1 MYILL
6 FYSTID
12 GLKKEMLKTYSKEA
26 VQNIKNY
33 VCDHVDF
40 TGYDQ
45 YAYIEKFEEDVKHG
59 KQIDLFSVYAYA
71 VYYCFYDEK
80 VKYDKRNMSIQDLFI
95 EWCQGLPSVLDTCYY
110 YNRSAVDDL
119 ASILEQNEQEKSK
132 FTEFQAEERLTYLIF
147 REIRKVVS
155 KGKKVC

>member
-1 MYILL
+1 
-6 FYSTID
+6 
-12 GLKKEMLKTYSKEA
+12 MLKTYSKEA
-26 VQNIKNY
+26 IKNIKKY

-45 YAYIEKFEEDVKHG
+45 YAYIEKFEEDAKHG
-59 KQIDLFSVYAYA
+59 RQIDLFSVYAHAIYD
-71 VYYCFYDEK
+71 CFYDEK
-80 VKYDKRNMSIQDLFI
+80 VKLDKRNMSIQNYFF

-119 ASILEQNEQEKSK
+119 AAILEQNENEKRK
-132 FTEFQAEERLTYLIF
+132 FTECQAEERLTYLIF
-147 REIRKVVS
+147 REIRKAVS